1 MLRHGNDLG
10 IYIMYRCIYLCVLQ
24 TNRNFINSINTK
36 YLCRHCRYK
45 NGTDLVPDL
54 KRTIVYDRGDGFR
67 DNVNIEW
74 EMQWQGKRQRW
85 EDFLDK
91 VVKPRPGRTIHTTGI
106 AVCLCDNL
114 ECSWAIAT
122 EEWKSL
128 RAMKRSLGFILMTL
142 GGRRGEGSVSIK
154 KEGQMITFELEKDVL
169 GWYVESRG

>member
-1 MLRHGNDLG
+1 M
-10 IYIMYRCIYLCVLQ
+10 
-24 TNRNFINSINTK
+24 
-36 YLCRHCRYK
+36 
-45 NGTDLVPDL
+45 
-54 KRTIVYDRGDGFR
+54 
-67 DNVNIEW
+67 
-74 EMQWQGKRQRW
+74 
-85 EDFLDK
+85 
-91 VVKPRPGRTIHTTGI
+91 TGI

-169 GWYVESRG
+169 G